1 MSVDINV
8 KHSITDESQ
17 TVSKYSD
24 NSNNN
29 HNNNSLF
36 RFVLLFFSTRF
47 KEFTYS

>member
-1 MSVDINV
+1 MVDINV